1 MRAAIHHKELPMKKT
16 LTRISFAFG
25 WLALLAVV
33 AVAQAPVEGGK
44 KIAEQNKQFQDSGL
58 DVGSYKN
65 RFETESREVF
75 ALRGQLVAALK
86 LKPGMRVADVGAG
99 TGAFTQPILQAVTST
114 GHYFAVDISPRFLE
128 LIRKRAD
135 EAGQMNIT
143 TVLSSMNHTTLP
155 LNSIDAAFICDTY
168 HHFEK
173 PAAVMG
179 SILAAM
185 KKGGAL
191 VVVDFI
197 REPGKSSAFSLEHI
211 RASQA
216 VFRQE
221 IEAAG
226 FRFQE
231 DVKVEGLKENY
242 CMRFVK
248 P

>member
-1 MRAAIHHKELPMKKT
+1 MKT
-16 LTRISFAFG
+16 LLLRIRCG
-25 WLALLAVV
+25 VGVLALSCVTAF
-33 AVAQAPVEGGK
+33 AQTPPPVEGGK
-44 KIAEQNKQFQDSGL
+44 KIPEQNKQFQDSSL
-58 DVGSYKN
+58 DVESYKN

-75 ALRGQLVAALK
+75 ANRNALVAALK
-86 LKPGMRVADVGAG
+86 LKPGQRVADVGAG
-99 TGAFTQPILQAVTST
+99 TGAFTQPMLQAVTAT

-135 EAGQMNIT
+135 EAGQMNLT
-143 TVLSSMNHTTLP
+143 TVLGSVNHTTLP
-155 LNSIDAAFICDTY
+155 ANSIDAAFICDTY

-173 PAAVMG
+173 PASVMG
-179 SILAAM
+179 SLFNAM
-185 KKGGAL
+185 KKGGTL

-221 IEAAG
+221 IEAVG
-226 FRFQE
+226 FRFKE

>member
-1 MRAAIHHKELPMKKT
+1 MKT
-16 LTRISFAFG
+16 LLLRIRCG
-25 WLALLAVV
+25 VGVLALLCVTAF
-33 AVAQAPVEGGK
+33 AQTPPTVEGGK
-44 KIAEQNKQFQDSGL
+44 KIPEQNKQFQDAGL
-58 DVGSYKN
+58 DVESYKN

-75 ALRGQLVAALK
+75 ANRNALVAALK
-86 LKPGMRVADVGAG
+86 LKPGQRVADVGAG
-99 TGAFTQPILQAVTST
+99 TGAFTQPMLQAVTAT

-135 EAGQMNIT
+135 EAGQMNVT
-143 TVLSSMNHTTLP
+143 TVLGSVNHTTLP
-155 LNSIDAAFICDTY
+155 ANSIDAAFICDTY

-173 PAAVMG
+173 PASVMG
-179 SILAAM
+179 SLFAAM
-185 KKGGAL
+185 KKGGTL

-221 IEAAG
+221 IEAVG
-226 FRFQE
+226 FRFKE

>member
-1 MRAAIHHKELPMKKT
+1 MNT
-16 LTRISFAFG
+16 SISPISYYFCLLVLCAVTA
-25 WLALLAVV
+25 LA
-33 AVAQAPVEGGK
+33 QTPPVQGGQ
-44 KIAEQNKQFQDSGL
+44 KIPEQNKQFQDSKL
-58 DVGSYKN
+58 DVESYKN

-75 ALRGQLVAALK
+75 AHRNELIAALK
-86 LKPGMRVADVGAG
+86 LKPGQRVADIGAG
-99 TGAFTQPILQAVTST
+99 TGAFAQPILQAIGAK

-128 LIRKRAD
+128 LIRHRAD
-135 EAGQMNIT
+135 EAGQNNVT
-143 TVLSSMNHTTLP
+143 TILGGMNHTTLP
-155 LNSIDAAFICDTY
+155 PNSIDAAFICDTY

-173 PAAVMG
+173 PASVMG
-179 SILAAM
+179 SIFNAM
-185 KKGGAL
+185 KKGGTL

-221 IEAAG
+221 IEAIG
-226 FRFQE
+226 FRHQA

>member
-1 MRAAIHHKELPMKKT
+1 MKTMQTT
-16 LTRISFAFG
+16 LGLRVRLGFCV
-25 WLALLAVV
+25 LALSGLTGLAQTP
-33 AVAQAPVEGGK
+33 ALPAPVEGGK
-44 KIAEQNKQFQDSGL
+44 KIPEQNKQFQDSSL
-58 DVGSYKN
+58 DVDSYKN

-75 ALRGQLVAALK
+75 ANRYALVAALK
-86 LKPGMRVADVGAG
+86 LKPGQRVADIGAG
-99 TGAFTQPILQAVTST
+99 TGAFTQPMLQAVTAS

-135 EAGQMNIT
+135 EAGQNNVT
-143 TVLSSMNHTTLP
+143 TILGGSHHTTLP
-155 LNSIDAAFICDTY
+155 VNSIDAAFICDTY

-173 PAAVMG
+173 PSSVMG
-179 SILAAM
+179 SLFAAL
-185 KKGGAL
+185 KKGGTL

-221 IEAAG
+221 IEGIG
-226 FRFQE
+226 FRYKE